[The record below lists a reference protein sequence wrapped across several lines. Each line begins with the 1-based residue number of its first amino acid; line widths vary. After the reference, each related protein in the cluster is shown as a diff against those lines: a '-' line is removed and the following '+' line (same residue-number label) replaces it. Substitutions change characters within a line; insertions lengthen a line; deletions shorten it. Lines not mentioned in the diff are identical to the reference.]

1 MSYDQIRD
9 LLARCRHRQN
19 ATGELVEAL
28 EALANAVES
37 DLAEIKAALSQL
49 APDDDRASSRPRR
62 S

>member
-1 MSYDQIRD
+1 
-9 LLARCRHRQN
+9 
-19 ATGELVEAL
+19 VEAL

-49 APDDDRASSRPRR
+49 AADDDRASSRPRR